1 MKLDSHV
8 KFIDL
13 RKPLT
18 FVHEIYYAASL
29 HVIDSKRAFS
39 FGQGSRRAQC
49 RARVLILLG
58 TSPTAITATAFKD
71 FVSMADTDPAP
82 ELET

>member
-1 MKLDSHV
+1 MM
-8 KFIDL
+8 FIDL
-13 RKPLT
+13 RKPLN
-18 FVHEIYYAASL
+18 FVHVIYYAAFL
-29 HVIDSKRAFS
+29 DVIDSKRAFNLARD
-39 FGQGSRRAQC
+39 SRRVQC

-71 FVSMADTDPAP
+71 FVSMADTEPAP